1 MMRRRREVAIIG
13 IGQTRVGEHWDKSLK
28 QLAAEAIL
36 EAIKDAK
43 IEQVDILYVG
53 NALSGE
59 LAFQEHLGAAIA
71 DFAGL
76 RTVEACKVEAAGA
89 SGAAALRLGYIA
101 VAGGLADFV
110 LVCGVEKVTDSPAE
124 RVNSALSLGIDGEYE
139 REMGLS
145 LTSLSALMMRRYM
158 HEYGYE
164 IKDFANFSVNAHKNA
179 VNNPYAMFRNPITE
193 KAFTEARMV
202 VDPINLLD
210 SAPVADGAAAL
221 VLCPLDMAKDFSSK
235 PVRIA
240 ASVVA
245 TDTLALHDRRDPLF
259 LEAAYLSTR
268 RAYEIAGIKPEDV
281 DLFEL
286 TDSFTI
292 MAALS
297 LEAAGFA
304 GRGEGVKLA
313 MNGEIFIE
321 GRIPISTMGGLKAR
335 GNPLGATGVYQ
346 VAEAVIQLRHEAG
359 PNQVKDAHWALV
371 QSIGGTGGTVVTH
384 ILEGPR

>member
-1 MMRRRREVAIIG
+1 MKRRREVAIIG
-13 IGQTRVGEHWDKSLK
+13 IGQTKVGEHWDKSIR

-36 EAIKDAK
+36 AAIKDAK
-43 IEQVDILYVG
+43 IEKVDILYVG

-59 LAFQEHLGAAIA
+59 LAFQEHLGAAVA

-76 RTVEACKVEAAGA
+76 HNVEALKVEAAGA
-89 SGAAALRLGYIA
+89 SGAAALRLGYMA
-101 VAGGLADFV
+101 VAGGMADFV
-110 LVCGVEKVTDSPAE
+110 LICGVEKVTDSPAE
-124 RVNSALSLGIDGEYE
+124 KINSALSLGIDGEYE

-145 LTSLSALMMRRYM
+145 FIALHALIMRRYM

-164 IKDFANFSVNAHKNA
+164 LKDFAGFSVNAHKNA

-193 KAFTEARMV
+193 KAFLDARMV

-210 SAPVADGAAAL
+210 SAPVADGAAAV
-221 VLCPLDMAKDFSSK
+221 VLCPMDIARDFNAR

-240 ASVVA
+240 ASVIA
-245 TDTLALHDRRDPLF
+245 TDTLALHDRKDPLF
-259 LEAAYLSTR
+259 LEAAYLSAR
-268 RAYEIAGIKPEDV
+268 KAYEIAGIKPEDV

-286 TDSFTI
+286 SDSFTI

-297 LEAAGFA
+297 LEAAGLA
-304 GRGEGVKLA
+304 ERGKGVRLA
-313 MNGEIFIE
+313 MDGEIAID

-346 VAEAVIQLRHEAG
+346 VVEAVLQLRGEAG

-371 QSIGGTGGTVVTH
+371 QSVGGTGSTVVTQ
-384 ILEGPR
+384 ILEGPD

>member
-1 MMRRRREVAIIG
+1 MRRRREVAIIG
-13 IGQTRVGEHWDKSLK
+13 IGQTRVGEHWDKSIK

-36 EAIKDAK
+36 AALKDAK
-43 IEQVDILYVG
+43 IDRVDTLYVG

-76 RTVEACKVEAAGA
+76 RPIEALKVEAAGA
-89 SGAAALRLGYIA
+89 SGAAALRLGYLA

-124 RVNSALSLGIDGEYE
+124 KVISALSLSIDGEYE

-145 LTSLSALMMRRYM
+145 FVALNALIMRRYM
-158 HEYGYE
+158 HEFGYE
-164 IKDFANFSVNAHKNA
+164 LKDFANFSVNAHKNA
-179 VNNPYAMFRNPITE
+179 VNNPHAMFRNPITE
-193 KAFTEARMV
+193 KAFVEARMV
-202 VDPINLLD
+202 VEPINLLD
-210 SAPVADGAAAL
+210 SSPVADGAAAL
-221 VLCPLDMAKDFSSK
+221 VLCPMDMARDFSAR

-240 ASVVA
+240 SSVVA
-245 TDTLALHDRRDPLF
+245 TDTLALHDRKDPLF
-259 LEAAYLSTR
+259 LEAAYLSAK
-268 RAYEIAGIKPEDV
+268 RAYEIAGIKPEDI

-286 TDSFTI
+286 NDSFTI

-304 GRGEGVKLA
+304 EKGKGVKLA
-313 MNGEIFIE
+313 MDGEIAID

-346 VAEAVIQLRHEAG
+346 VAEAVLQLRYEAG

-371 QSIGGTGGTVVTH
+371 QSIGGTGGTAVTH
-384 ILEGPR
+384 ILEGPD